1 MQCLSCVHKATCNP
15 ETLHSR
21 NRFPPHQ
28 PAFADAA
35 YYKLTTGLIG
45 TDDGLYTPQE
55 SLLRHG
61 VGLVEQRHLRQR
73 SRSRGENI
81 NSARDEARPFHIGR
95 RERRGERLRLKFGAF
110 PLLACRSGWW
120 GNRRGLQCGLHIVRR
135 FGEQRETLKDTRRT
149 SSICSR
155 SVLANGKCRRR
166 NSNFQGSRRNTL
178 DIDDAVYQ
186 LNIETG

>member
-1 MQCLSCVHKATCNP
+1 VHKATCDP
-15 ETLHSR
+15 EALHRR
-21 NRFPPHQ
+21 NRFSPHQ
-28 PAFADAA
+28 AAFADAA
-35 YYKLTTGLIG
+35 YYKFTAGLIG

-61 VGLVEQRHLRQR
+61 IGLVEKRNLRQR

-81 NSARDEARPFHIGR
+81 NCARHEARPFHIGR
-95 RERRGERLRLKFGAF
+95 RERRGEGLRLKFGAF

-120 GNRRGLQCGLHIVRR
+120 GNRRGLHCGRHIARR
-135 FGEQRETLKDTRRT
+135 FGEQQETLEDTRRT

-155 SVLANGKCRRR
+155 SVLANGKGRRR
-166 NSNFQGSRRNTL
+166 SSNFQGSRRNTL

-186 LNIETG
+186 LNIETE